1 MGGRACAEAIRSSAS
16 TARRGKKL
24 SANGSDGVSDI
35 VRATEAPKVTRW
47 AISRESDNTRYTID
61 VAMAECA
68 INSVPA
74 AATYRHPEYEGLI
87 GYLAV

>member
-1 MGGRACAEAIRSSAS
+1 
-16 TARRGKKL
+16 
-24 SANGSDGVSDI
+24 VSDI
-35 VRATEAPKVTRW
+35 VGATEAPKVTRW